1 VYVFE
6 LLLRLGSLNSP
17 VESDECLI
25 ARICQDDRQALAEL
39 FRRYAVK
46 VRGIA
51 TRLLHDRQEA
61 EDMVQE
67 VFLLV
72 HRDCHK
78 FDPSRC
84 SASFWILQMTHF
96 RTISRY
102 RYLTSRQFYR
112 HAEVEE
118 LADVL
123 PSPASSSELDAVVS
137 RGMLGK
143 MFEALSPDQ
152 RETLRLYFFEGY
164 TLPEIARK
172 RGKILGTVKNHFYR
186 GLDRLRRQ
194 IFEEKLLPPW
204 APRSEDADQPTVATI
219 QTSPVTEIAPDEVG
233 VSKVCFKCGQ
243 EKPLSHFYRHSQ
255 TVDGHLGKCKECV
268 KAYGRDYRLL
278 GVPVPAS
285 EKQ

>member
-1 VYVFE
+1 MYVFE
-6 LLLRLGSLNSP
+6 LQLRLGNLNP
-17 VESDECLI
+17 ALESDESLLERVC
-25 ARICQDDRQALAEL
+25 RDDRHALAEL

-78 FDPSRC
+78 FDPSRS
-84 SASFWILQMTHF
+84 SASFWILRMAHF
-96 RTISRY
+96 RAISRY
-102 RYLTSRQFYR
+102 RYLTSRQFYH

-164 TLPEIARK
+164 TLPEIAGE

-194 IFEEKLLPPW
+194 IFEAQPLPPW
-204 APRSEDADQPTVATI
+204 KPPSENAAEPTVAIT
-219 QTSPVTEIAPDEVG
+219 QASPVTEIAPDEVG
-233 VSKVCFKCGQ
+233 LSKVCFKCGQ
-243 EKPLSHFYRHSQ
+243 DKPLSEFYRHSQ
-255 TVDGHLGKCKECV
+255 TLDGHLGKCKECV
-268 KAYGRDYRLL
+268 KAYGREYRLL
-278 GVPVPAS
+278 GVPVPVS